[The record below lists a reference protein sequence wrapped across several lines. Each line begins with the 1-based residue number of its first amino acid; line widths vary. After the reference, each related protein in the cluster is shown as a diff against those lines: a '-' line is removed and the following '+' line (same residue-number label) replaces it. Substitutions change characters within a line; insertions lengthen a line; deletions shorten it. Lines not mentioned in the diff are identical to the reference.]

1 MKYRALFLV
10 KLSYYLPE
18 QKITLDT
25 NLYSILLDFIYNFDF
40 TINEIEIIKKM
51 AIYDGK
57 KYSFSYKVFL
67 DSYNFIKEKLYNKDM
82 IFSNIENDFYQLYD
96 EDELV
101 YIDELVWYF
110 YNYYAD
116 YLYKVSDGKELL
128 LYDYRN
134 STKTK
139 IYVIS

>member
-10 KLSYYLPE
+10 KLSYYLLE

-101 YIDELVWYF
+101 HIDELVWYF

-128 LYDYRN
+128 PYDYRN